1 MKLYLV
7 YITLL
12 VLCLEYS
19 CDQARKLD
27 FRVKGISLKPATHVS
42 TLLDA
47 QKRGIVKCPDNS
59 TRTCMNNSECCII
72 QNATTDTVDCCP
84 GVCCGVGPIC
94 CYNTDNTAQCSDGT
108 CTEPQCPR

>member
-59 TRTCMNNSECCII
+59 TRTCMNNSECCGIESP
-72 QNATTDTVDCCP
+72 NTTKVEYDCCP

-94 CYNTDNTAQCSDGT
+94 CYNNDDTAQCYKGICSV
-108 CTEPQCPR
+108 P

>member
-1 MKLYLV
+1 MKLHLV

-12 VLCLEYS
+12 VLCLEYY

-27 FRVKGISLKPATHVS
+27 FRIKGIPLKPATHVS

-59 TRTCMNNSECCII
+59 TRTCMNNSECCGLESP
-72 QNATTDTVDCCP
+72 NTTKVEYDCCP
-84 GVCCGVGPIC
+84 GVCCGVKPIC
-94 CYNTDNTAQCSDGT
+94 CYNKDDTAECYEGICQV
-108 CTEPQCPR
+108 P

>member
-1 MKLYLV
+1 MKLHLV

-27 FRVKGISLKPATHVS
+27 FRVKGIPLKPATHVS

-59 TRTCMNNSECCII
+59 TRTCMNNSECCGFLIL
-72 QNATTDTVDCCP
+72 NTTDVEYDCCP
-84 GVCCGVGPIC
+84 GVCCGVDPLC
-94 CYNTDNTAQCSDGT
+94 CYSEDGT
-108 CTEPQCPR
+108 AECTDEGMCFRT

>member
-1 MKLYLV
+1 MKLHLV

-27 FRVKGISLKPATHVS
+27 FREKGKPLKPATHVS

-47 QKRGIVKCPDNS
+47 QKRGMVKCPDNS
-59 TRTCMNNSECCII
+59 TRTCMNNSECCGLESPS
-72 QNATTDTVDCCP
+72 TFKVEYGCCP
-84 GVCCGVGPIC
+84 GVCCGVKPIC
-94 CYNTDNTAQCSDGT
+94 CYKNDDTALQCSEGI
-108 CTEPQCPR
+108 CTVP